1 MTSAFLQ
8 HLLSPLGNE
17 LEYRE
22 ERPALIDKETKDVF
36 PIENGVPVLLPRE
49 AEKCAVEVTLSN
61 GVRAKF
67 FYLDHYRQDAE
78 AFDYFE
84 SFPDGASRHE
94 NRRLHEMIL
103 SKIPEN
109 ATRILDVGCGNAW
122 VAKAFADKHKAIFSM
137 DVSLTNPTKA
147 LQKYPFAG
155 HYALVGDVYALPFR
169 ENQFD
174 AIIAAEVMEHTP
186 DPKGF
191 IKNLLRVLKPGG
203 ILLVT
208 TPYNESIPHAL
219 CVHCNR
225 VTPHNAHLHS
235 FNEQNVGELLPEQA
249 VLDWKT
255 ETFVNKMLVK
265 LRTHRFLQY
274 LPFGG
279 WKKVDVLA
287 NQLFSKPLRLL
298 ITVRKS

>member
-1 MTSAFLQ
+1 MTPDFLQ

-22 ERPALIDKETKDVF
+22 AQHALIDQETKDVF

-49 AEKCAVEVTLSN
+49 AEKRAVEVTLSN

-67 FYLDHYRQDAE
+67 FYLDHYRQDAA

-84 SFPDGASRHE
+84 AFPGGASPPE
-94 NRRLHEMIL
+94 NRRLHESIL
-103 SKIPEN
+103 SRIPEN

-122 VAKAFADKHKAIFSM
+122 VAAAFANTNKTVFSM
-137 DVSLTNPTKA
+137 DVSLTNPAKA
-147 LQKYPFAG
+147 LQKYPFAE

-169 ENQFD
+169 DNQFD

-186 DPKGF
+186 DPAGF
-191 IKNLLRVLKPGG
+191 IKRLLRVLKPGG
-203 ILLVT
+203 TLLIT
-208 TPYNESIPHAL
+208 TPYDERIPHSL

-235 FNEQNVGELLPEQA
+235 FNAQNVGELLPERA

-255 ETFVNKMLVK
+255 NTFVNKMLVK
-265 LRTHRFLQY
+265 LRTHHFLQY
-274 LPFGG
+274 LPFSW
-279 WKKVDVLA
+279 WKKVDALA
-287 NQLFSKPLRLL
+287 NRLFSKPLRLL
-298 ITVRKS
+298 ITIRKS